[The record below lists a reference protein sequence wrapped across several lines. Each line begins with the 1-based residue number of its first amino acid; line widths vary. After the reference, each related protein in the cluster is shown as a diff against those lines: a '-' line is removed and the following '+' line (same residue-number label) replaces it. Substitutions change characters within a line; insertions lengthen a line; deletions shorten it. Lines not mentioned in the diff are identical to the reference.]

1 MAKHKI
7 FSRLITP
14 LFSLFGFLFIFP
26 SLIPVASAATN
37 IVPNPSLETVSTT
50 DSTLP
55 ASWVKEQSG
64 TNNTTFSYLTT
75 GHTGNRSLKVEM
87 TSRTSGDSHY
97 KFDQQTVSP
106 SAKYDFSFY
115 YQSNATTEVD
125 VEITLSNGSLSYV
138 YVGDVPASTA
148 WKQYTATVTMPAS
161 AAKATVYATIY
172 SVGYLITDDYS
183 LSSQT
188 VTQTA
193 ATPTFSPA
201 AGTYS
206 SAQTVTI
213 SDSTTGAKIY
223 YTTNGTTP
231 TTSSSVYSSPLNISS
246 TATVKAIAVA
256 SGYTNSAVAS
266 AAYTIGTPIVAT
278 PTFSPV
284 AGTYTG
290 AQSVTISDATTGA
303 TIYYTTN
310 GTTPTTTSAVYSA
323 PLAISSTA
331 TVKAIAVA
339 SGYTNSAVASA
350 AYTIVPA
357 GQFTYI
363 DDDTAWNNYN
373 SNGSTSLSTTDYIVG
388 KNSVKATTTVR
399 RKNYGITKNWS
410 AAPLNFTGKALRA
423 YFKASDWSSISTADL
438 TLGSDGT
445 SLDDTYTFDIKSQL
459 QNPANNEWIEVVMPL
474 SAFEKWG
481 NPNWAAIN
489 IALLELKD
497 SGKAVSL
504 SIDGLGYFDAGTNAG
519 AISITFDDG
528 WADTY
533 TQGKTK
539 MDAYGYKG
547 TAFVIPSLI
556 GTTGY
561 MIQSQVDG
569 LSTSGWDISGHG
581 NTNLTTM
588 TAAQMDSDLQ
598 SAHNYVTSKGYKGSY
613 LYAYPN
619 GGTNNAVMSAVNKYF
634 TASFNINGMNQPLTY
649 FNRSSINRQS
659 MDKWTTVAMI
669 EDWIDNAK
677 KNNEWCILNF
687 HTLVATPSN
696 SYDFSIADFG
706 TIIDYIY
713 SSGIHVKPVSSIITN

>member
-231 TTSSSVYSSPLNISS
+231 TTSSSVYSSPLN
-246 TATVKAIAVA
+246 
-256 SGYTNSAVAS
+256 
-266 AAYTIGTPIVAT
+266 
-278 PTFSPV
+278 
-284 AGTYTG
+284 
-290 AQSVTISDATTGA
+290 
-303 TIYYTTN
+303 
-310 GTTPTTTSAVYSA
+310 
-323 PLAISSTA
+323 ISSTA